1 MDDQSSGRT
10 LQDQMIALIRA
21 FALHR
26 PDTTPCG
33 QPVTIAEAHA
43 LLELQRDE
51 PLSQQEL
58 GQRLHLEKSTVSRLV
73 SLLEGREWIIRTRSE
88 VDARVVKLGLST
100 EGQAAAAQLSA
111 SRAEKFGRVLA
122 AIPPEQR
129 EQVIAALEILVGA
142 MRENNQSTE

>member
-1 MDDQSSGRT
+1 MDDQSSGRA

-21 FALHR
+21 FGLHR

-73 SLLEGREWIIRTRSE
+73 RLLEGREWIIRTRSE
-88 VDARVVKLGLST
+88 MDARVVKLRLST
-100 EGQAAAAQLSA
+100 EGQAAAHSFQH
-111 SRAEKFGRVLA
+111 R
-122 AIPPEQR
+122 EQR
-129 EQVIAALEILVGA
+129 SSVVF
-142 MRENNQSTE
+142 

>member
-1 MDDQSSGRT
+1 MDDQSSGRA
-10 LQDQMIALIRA
+10 LQDQIIALIRA

-73 SLLEGREWIIRTRSE
+73 SQLEGRQWIIRTRSE
-88 VDARVVKLGLST
+88 VDARVVKLGLSI

-111 SRAEKFGRVLA
+111 LRAEKFGRVLA